1 MNVKLASYL
10 AIAVVMAGVA
20 GSGAYLMTRGS
31 QVADCP
37 GLAVAGGDS
46 IGGPFTLV
54 SETGE
59 QVTEEDVITQPTLIY
74 FGYTYCP
81 DVCPLDVVRNAEA
94 VDILAEQ
101 GVEVKPVFISV
112 DHGRDT
118 PETLDDFTANIHPD
132 MLGLTG
138 TEEQIRAAA
147 KAYRYVYQIQDEG
160 DPDYYLINHM
170 TLSYLMTPEDGFVTG
185 FTRDLSPDQ
194 LAEQAACHLGAG

>member
-1 MNVKLASYL
+1 MNTRLASYA
-10 AIAVVMAGVA
+10 AISVVVA
-20 GSGAYLMTRGS
+20 GLAGTGAYLMTQPDPAS
-31 QVADCP
+31 CP
-37 GLAVAGGDS
+37 GLSVAGGDN

-54 SETGE
+54 SETGA
-59 QVTEEDVITQPTLIY
+59 QVTDKDVITQPTLIY

-101 GVEVKPVFISV
+101 GVDVTPVFISV

-118 PETLDDFTANIHPD
+118 PETMDDFTANIHPD
-132 MLGLTG
+132 MIGLTG
-138 TEEQIRAAA
+138 TEEQVRAAA

-185 FTRDLSPDQ
+185 FTRDLSPAQ
-194 LAEQAACHLGAG
+194 LAEQAACHLDAI

>member
-1 MNVKLASYL
+1 MNTQRASVL
-10 AIAVVMAGVA
+10 AIAVAVA
-20 GSGAYLMTRGS
+20 GLAGTGAYLLTATPDTPR
-31 QVADCP
+31 CP
-37 GLAVAGGDS
+37 GLSVAGGDS
-46 IGGPFTLV
+46 IGGPFTLI
-54 SETGE
+54 SETGA
-59 QVTEEDVITQPTLIY
+59 QVTERDVIDGPTLIY

-94 VDILAEQ
+94 VDLLAEQ
-101 GVEVKPVFISV
+101 GVAVKPVFISV

-118 PETLDDFTANIHPD
+118 PETLDAFTENVHPD

-147 KAYRYVYQIQDEG
+147 KAYRYVFQVQDED

-185 FTRDLSPDQ
+185 FTRDLSPAQ
-194 LAEQAACHLGAG
+194 LAEQAACHLGNT

>member
-1 MNVKLASYL
+1 MNTRLATYA
-10 AIAVVMAGVA
+10 AISVVMAGLA
-20 GSGAYLMTRGS
+20 GTGAYILTQPNPGH
-31 QVADCP
+31 DCP
-37 GLAVAGGDS
+37 GLSVAGGDS

-54 SETGE
+54 SETGD
-59 QVTEEDVITQPTLIY
+59 QVTDQDVITEPTLIY

-94 VDILAEQ
+94 VDLLAEQ
-101 GVEVKPVFISV
+101 GVDVKPVFISV

-118 PETLDDFTANIHPD
+118 PETLDAFTANIHPD

-147 KAYRYVYQIQDEG
+147 KAYRYVYQIQDED

-170 TLSYLMTPEDGFVTG
+170 TLSYLMTPEKGFVTG
-185 FTRDLSPDQ
+185 FTRDLSPAQ
-194 LAEQAACHLGAG
+194 LAEQAACHLSAI

>member
-1 MNVKLASYL
+1 MNTKLASFA
-10 AIAVVMAGVA
+10 AIGAVVAGLA
-20 GSGAYLMTRGS
+20 GTGAYLLT
-31 QVADCP
+31 APPKANKCP
-37 GLAVAGGDS
+37 GLSVAGGDS

-54 SETGE
+54 SETGA
-59 QVTEEDVITQPTLIY
+59 QVTDRDVIDQPTLIY

-94 VDILAEQ
+94 VDLLAEQ
-101 GVEVKPVFISV
+101 GVGVKPVFISV
-112 DHGRDT
+112 DYGRDT
-118 PETLDDFTANIHPD
+118 PETLEAFTENVHPD

-147 KAYRYVYQIQDEG
+147 KAYRYVFQMQDDG

-185 FTRDLSPDQ
+185 FTRDLSPAQ
-194 LAEQAACHLGAG
+194 LAEQAACHLGAT